1 MSSAPFD
8 HNLIIERLK
17 DQVAVLESV
26 GGAADFAAIKAV
38 RDFRT
43 PTAYVI
49 LAEETPMPRSSGA
62 PGAATRQMVQVRFGV
77 VVATRNYRDN
87 KGKNAMDDLRPVL
100 GQVRDALIGWV
111 PPGLV
116 GARDCQLI
124 QGQAVDY
131 DTSVLIWAD
140 LYQTQHAI
148 GRTS

>member
-1 MSSAPFD
+1 M
-8 HNLIIERLK
+8 
-17 DQVAVLESV
+17 
-26 GGAADFAAIKAV
+26 
-38 RDFRT
+38 
-43 PTAYVI
+43 I

-140 LYQTQHAI
+140 LYHTQHAI

>member
-77 VVATRNYRDN
+77 VVATRNY
-87 KGKNAMDDLRPVL
+87 
-100 GQVRDALIGWV
+100 GQ
-111 PPGLV
+111 
-116 GARDCQLI
+116 
-124 QGQAVDY
+124 QGQERD
-131 DTSVLIWAD
+131 
-140 LYQTQHAI
+140 
-148 GRTS
+148 GRSAPGTGTGAGCPDRLGAAWSGGSP

>member
-1 MSSAPFD
+1 
-8 HNLIIERLK
+8 
-17 DQVAVLESV
+17 
-26 GGAADFAAIKAV
+26 
-38 RDFRT
+38 
-43 PTAYVI
+43 
-49 LAEETPMPRSSGA
+49 
-62 PGAATRQMVQVRFGV
+62 VQVRFGV

-111 PPGLV
+111 PPGLA

-124 QGQAVDY
+124 QGQPVDY
-131 DTSVLIWAD
+131 DTSVLIWTD